1 MSPSTDGVCT
11 VIDLQ
16 LILSTDFLGQSMT
29 VDCFRERLITGGLCG
44 GCEGLKL
51 SGFHQMDKWSF
62 HGFSN
67 GSSIRF
73 IDLNNEL
80 MHLRSIFD
88 VKNECT
94 SPNAKEA

>member
-16 LILSTDFLGQSMT
+16 LILSTDFFGPSMT

-51 SGFHQMDKWSF
+51 RAANQRNGFHEMDKWSF

-73 IDLNNEL
+73 IDVNEL
-80 MHLRSIFD
+80 MHLYS
-88 VKNECT
+88 V
-94 SPNAKEA
+94 